1 MMAVQEMSARINMKH
16 EVMQQQ
22 AQYTSPP
29 TPLRFSGSLAPGK
42 ERRSSGQ

>member
-1 MMAVQEMSARINMKH
+1 MMAVQEISARINIH
-16 EVMQQQ
+16 QELMQQPTQ
-22 AQYTSPP
+22 HTSPP